1 MIADIFYPIFTLTI
15 TISVCFIP
23 TKKKLFGGFVPILS
37 PGYHSG
43 SPGGLQLPLHPPA
56 AIAFGFAKNQCAHIF
71 SVLPPAW
78 RCVDLPV
85 IDCDIELDLR

>member
-23 TKKKLFGGFVPILS
+23 TKKKLFGGFFTRLS
-37 PGYHSG
+37 LWIPW
-43 SPGGLQLPLHPPA
+43 GLTAPPAPPA